1 MARLRRRGASS
12 EHRRPAAYR
21 EPAFLDTIT
30 CFAKVSTETFVA
42 EIFCHERRGIPR
54 SFVQVGSI
62 TTAKSW
68 NSRMAKLVRPV
79 AVLSRFSSDS
89 T

>member
-62 TTAKSW
+62 RA
-68 NSRMAKLVRPV
+68 A
-79 AVLSRFSSDS
+79 LSRTLHDLACLPGSRGE
-89 T
+89 TA